1 MSNKLRNVGRGVGAS
16 AVVAI
21 VLLPA
26 PFWMYLSVVVAF
38 VLTISFLAALVT
50 L

>member
-1 MSNKLRNVGRGVGAS
+1 MSNTLRNVGRGVGAS

-21 VLLPA
+21 ALLPT
-26 PFWMYLSVVVAF
+26 PFWMYLAVVVAS